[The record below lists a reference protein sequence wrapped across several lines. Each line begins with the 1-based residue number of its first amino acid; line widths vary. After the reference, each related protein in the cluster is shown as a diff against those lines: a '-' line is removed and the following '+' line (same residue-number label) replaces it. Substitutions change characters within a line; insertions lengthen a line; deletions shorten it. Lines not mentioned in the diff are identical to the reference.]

1 MILLSEYIKKILN
14 EQNSLKIPSSFK
26 DAKIEI
32 KDMGKNIG
40 VASWYWQKNLKPV
53 IVLAAEYKK
62 AWEENRFDDEYKNHA
77 LFHSC
82 GLFNHEYDE
91 AMLTK
96 QLILG
101 KIPDDMSDF
110 DKNSVLEDLKPY
122 PKQSN
127 RIKLLLRSVGSME
140 AVDRMPGSFGGI
152 AHEYLAA
159 KCPDYYRWTDIE
171 DHVVF
176 KYPLQYSQNKKE
188 L

>member
-1 MILLSEYIKKILN
+1 
-14 EQNSLKIPSSFK
+14 
-26 DAKIEI
+26 
-32 KDMGKNIG
+32 
-40 VASWYWQKNLKPV
+40 
-53 IVLAAEYKK
+53 
-62 AWEENRFDDEYKNHA
+62 
-77 LFHSC
+77 
-82 GLFNHEYDE
+82 
-91 AMLTK
+91 MLTK